1 MEGII
6 GVVRMNKLIKKVG
19 TVTIREDVPLISD
32 WVFKK
37 TTLNTSVLI
46 SLEWARDK
54 LDADIKRIRKSNKE
68 AVDLANY
75 LTESIKI

>member
-1 MEGII
+1 
-6 GVVRMNKLIKKVG
+6 MNKLIKKVG

-32 WVFKK
+32 WVFKE

-54 LDADIKRIRKSNKE
+54 LDADIKQIRKSNKE
-68 AVDLANY
+68 AVDLADY